1 MTGIT
6 QTFERLIDL
15 VSRHLNNLLTPWT
28 AYQVVIILACLLLA
42 HAGDRLLAPVLEAQ
56 LRRLKRQPTLMRVL
70 VVPLRRIRWLL
81 WAVLLFA
88 SALVLR
94 EVTWPSRS
102 FFVMLAA
109 QLVGAWVAI
118 SIASRLVRN
127 RDLSFTVAVF
137 GWGLAALAIVGLL
150 DPVAKGL
157 DAVGLAVGERRI
169 SLLLV
174 VKGLAVFA
182 FLIWLSTVLGSFVE
196 QRLARASDLTPTFQ
210 VLIAKFAKALLIVIA
225 VTMTLTAIGIDLTAL
240 AVFSG
245 ALGLG
250 IGFGLQKVASNL
262 ISGVII
268 LIDRSIKPGDVI
280 SLGDTFGWI
289 ARLQSR
295 YVSVVT
301 RDGVEHLIPNETFI
315 SEPVINWS
323 HSSRQIRLEV
333 KFGTSYGDDPHA
345 TRAMA
350 VDAVAQ
356 LDRVLSNPAPVCH
369 VVGFGDSSIDF
380 VLRFWIDD
388 PQGGI
393 TNISG
398 LAYLAIWDVFKER
411 GVSIP
416 FPHRELRMRE
426 PVQVVVDP
434 SEPGQPARGGG
445 R

>member
-1 MTGIT
+1 MIGLS
-6 QTFERLIDL
+6 QTYDRLVEL
-15 VSRHLNNLLTPWT
+15 ASQHLSNLLTSWT
-28 AYQVVIILACLLLA
+28 AYQAIVILICLLFA
-42 HAGDRLLAPVLEAQ
+42 HIGDRLVAPRLEAQ
-56 LRRLKRQPTLMRVL
+56 LRRLKRQPMLMRIL

-81 WAVLLFA
+81 WALLLFA
-88 SALVLR
+88 SALTLR
-94 EVTWPSRS
+94 EMTWPSRS

-127 RDLSFTVAVF
+127 RELSFTVAIV
-137 GWGLAALAIVGLL
+137 GWCLAALAIVGLFE
-150 DPVAKGL
+150 PFAKGL
-157 DAVGLAVGERRI
+157 DAVGLVVGERRI
-169 SLLLV
+169 SLLNV

-210 VLIAKFAKALLIVIA
+210 VLIAKFAKAFLIVVAI
-225 VTMTLTAIGIDLTAL
+225 TMTLTAVGIDLTAL

-250 IGFGLQKVASNL
+250 IGFGLQKVTSNL

-268 LIDRSIKPGDVI
+268 LVDRSIKPGDVI
-280 SLGDTFGWI
+280 SLGETFGWI
-289 ARLQSR
+289 SRLQSR

-315 SEPVINWS
+315 SAPVINWS
-323 HSSRQIRLEV
+323 HTSRQIRLEV

-345 TRAMA
+345 TREMT
-350 VDAVAQ
+350 VEAVAG
-356 LDRVLSNPAPVCH
+356 LKRVLSNPAPVCH
-369 VVGFGDSSIDF
+369 VVGFGNSSVDF
-380 VLRFWIDD
+380 VLRFWIED
-388 PQGGI
+388 PQNGI

-398 LAYLAIWDVFKER
+398 LVYLAIWDVFKQR

-416 FPHRELRMRE
+416 YPHRELRMRE
-426 PVQVVVDP
+426 PVQVVVDKP
-434 SEPGQPARGGG
+434 MPA
-445 R
+445 